1 MIHRFFSLD
10 RLFSSI
16 RSKFV
21 ALFVIF
27 GLIPLIV
34 VGTFSYKSS
43 SNALLIQTREQL
55 GNLANKT
62 AQQIDTFFN
71 GVEKDIG
78 LLSNFPFIQLSY
90 LQFEFGQRLETA
102 KRLLEK
108 YLQNNPY
115 FERIILINLD
125 GRPIL
130 TVPGNMMDDAGGF
143 QAHYWFKTASTR
155 DLFLSDILV
164 LPSGKRSFVI
174 LAKKVY
180 DFEDRT
186 KPVGI
191 LVFEIKVSAFTS
203 FVSSLKI
210 GSHGYSFLLDQKGRI
225 IYHPDSSLNTKNT
238 LVKNGDDDLAGL
250 VARMQAGERGY
261 GECIFKD
268 QKKYMV
274 FTSCSIKNWS
284 VGITLQRSEFMAGI
298 IKLRNQFMTFTALI
312 IALITIA
319 SLVFAKSLT
328 LPISQLISGARAIG
342 NGDLDQTIKVASSDE
357 LKDLAKEFNNMT
369 ARLKK
374 SMQQIVELKTFSDD
388 IFRSVSSGIITVNRN
403 GELTSI
409 NRSAENILS
418 FSLDPTADKS
428 KADSQT
434 NTLSGIEQALTLLL
448 ETLKKE
454 KKIEHH
460 VLEYPDH
467 QGDPFFIE
475 VNTSL
480 LNDYSGDI
488 IGAIAD
494 IRNIT
499 LRKQMEELMM
509 RVDKLASL
517 GELSAGIAHE
527 IRNPLAGM
535 KTSIQVLAKKLT
547 GESQHILIDGVLS
560 EIDRLNEIV
569 TDLLKFSGPSPSF
582 PGSVDIRLVLKKTL
596 DLLKEKIKKSSI
608 TIVKKYEDKIGDTY
622 LDREQIQ
629 QVFLNLMLNSIN
641 AMPHGGRLTISIKSI
656 RDHDRLREKITQSFD
671 PASPT
676 GKNFM
681 DVSFTD
687 TGPGIKKEDLQR
699 VFNPF
704 FTTDPNGTG
713 LGLPITHKLLE
724 KNNAYI
730 HISSKKEKGCHV
742 SLILPMADESGQ
754 AAA

>member
-1 MIHRFFSLD
+1 MHLKLPNYLEGLSAYFSVNRF
-10 RLFSSI
+10 FSSI

-21 ALFVIF
+21 VLFVVF

-55 GNLANKT
+55 GNLADKT

-71 GVEKDIG
+71 GAEKDIR
-78 LLSNFPFIQLSY
+78 LLSNFPFIQLSF
-90 LQFEFGQRLETA
+90 LQFEFGQRLKTA

-108 YLQNNPY
+108 YSHNNQY
-115 FERIILINLD
+115 FERIILINLE

-130 TVPGNMMDDAGGF
+130 TVPENMANDPNDFHA
-143 QAHYWFKTASTR
+143 QSWFKTATTT
-155 DLFLSDILV
+155 DLFLSDIIV
-164 LPSGKRSFVI
+164 SPSEKRSFVV
-174 LAKKVY
+174 LTKKIY
-180 DFEDRT
+180 DYENRS

-191 LVFEIKVSAFTS
+191 LVFEIKVSAFAY
-203 FVSSLKI
+203 FVSSFKI
-210 GSHGYSFLLDQKGRI
+210 GSQGYSFLLDQNGKI
-225 IYHPDSSLNTKNT
+225 IYHPDKSLNEKNT
-238 LVKNGDDDLAGL
+238 LLEHGDAKLSGL
-250 VARMQAGERGY
+250 VSRMLAGERGY
-261 GECIFKD
+261 GECMFKG

-274 FTSCSIKNWS
+274 FTSCSIKNWG

-298 IKLRNQFMTFTALI
+298 IKLRQQLMTFTALI
-312 IALITIA
+312 IALITLA
-319 SLVFAKSLT
+319 SLLFARSLT

-342 NGDLDQTIKVASSDE
+342 SGDLDQTIQVTSSDE
-357 LKDLAKEFNNMT
+357 LQGLAKEFNSM
-369 ARLKK
+369 AAKLKK
-374 SMQQIVELKTFSDD
+374 SMQQILELKTFSDD
-388 IFRSVSSGIITVNRN
+388 IFRSVSSGIITVNRD
-403 GELTSI
+403 GEVTSI
-409 NRSAENILS
+409 NKSAENILS
-418 FSLDPTADKS
+418 FSLDRRIDNPPGV
-428 KADSQT
+428 Q
-434 NTLSGIEQALTLLL
+434 QALALLT

-460 VLEYPDH
+460 VLEYSDH
-467 QGDPFFIE
+467 QSDPVFIE

-499 LRKQMEELMM
+499 LRKQMEELMV

-535 KTSIQVLAKKLT
+535 KTSIQVLAKKIT
-547 GESQHILIDGVLS
+547 GESEHILIDGVLS

-582 PGSVDIRLVLKKTL
+582 PGPVDIRSVLTKTL
-596 DLLKEKIKKSSI
+596 DLLKEKIKKSGV
-608 TIVKKYEDKIGDTY
+608 TIEKRYEKPIGDTY

-629 QVFLNLMLNSIN
+629 QVFLNLMLNAIN
-641 AMPHGGRLTISIKSI
+641 AMPHGGKLIISMKNIN
-656 RDHDRLREKITQSFD
+656 DHDRLREKITRSFD
-671 PASPT
+671 PVSPT

-681 DVSFTD
+681 EVSITD
-687 TGPGIKKEDLQR
+687 TGPGIKKENLQR

-730 HISSKKEKGCHV
+730 HISSKAKKGCHV
-742 SLILPMADESGQ
+742 SLILPLADEELT
-754 AAA
+754 